1 MKELRG
7 KVVVITGA
15 ADGIGKELALK
26 GAAEGMKL
34 VLADIQ
40 MDNLDRFVEQL
51 TAGGAAAV
59 GIRVDVS
66 RAEDVEA
73 LANLA
78 YDTFG
83 AVHLLINN
91 AGVGLVKNAWE
102 TTPKDW
108 EWVMGVN
115 LYGVANGLH
124 AFIPRM
130 LAAGEEGHV
139 VNTSSMAGL
148 LSAPSMAA
156 YNVSKFG
163 VVALSE
169 GLHHDLTLHN
179 ARIKVSVL
187 CPAWVRTRIAES
199 DRLRPGGERNDLT
212 ALDKVTEATGL
223 SMLKAVQ
230 SGMEPAEI
238 AEATFAAIRDDRF
251 YIITHPES
259 KAGIRTR
266 MEDILLERQPTL
278 LPI

>member
-1 MKELRG
+1 
-7 KVVVITGA
+7 
-15 ADGIGKELALK
+15 
-26 GAAEGMKL
+26 
-34 VLADIQ
+34 